1 LQVIRFALVF
11 SGEAK
16 IAQFDIVVLVEE
28 DILQLQVAVDTRFA
42 VYVGD
47 GTNELGKDFLDGLNG
62 KGAVLA

>member
-47 GTNELGKDFLDGLNG
+47 GTNQLGKDLLDGLNG

>member
-1 LQVIRFALVF
+1 LQIIRFALVF

-47 GTNELGKDFLDGLNG
+47 GTNKLGKDLLDGLNG